1 LERYQVIK
9 ETVPK
14 KILNFLV
21 FFFLIFPIFTFST
34 DTNAE
39 LFVSKLSK
47 DAKVILSNKSSDIQA
62 RQKQL
67 DDLSLNNVDLDAVA
81 NYTLGEYRQKLSDSE
96 KSTFKGLFKDYF
108 VKNVSSKLHDFADQ
122 DLKVIGSKKLNE
134 TNILVNTKIFSKK
147 DGQEIIVDWRIYF
160 SNNKYL
166 VRDLVVEG
174 LSLARTQREEF
185 ASILYSKGFPEL
197 VKILENFIKSN

>member
-1 LERYQVIK
+1 VL
-9 ETVPK
+9 K

-21 FFFLIFPIFTFST
+21 FFFLICTTYTFAT

-47 DAKVILSNKSSDIQA
+47 DAKVILSNKSNDIQA

-67 DDLSLNNVDLDAVA
+67 DGLSLNNVDLDAVA
-81 NYTLGEYRQKLSDSE
+81 NYTLGEYRHKLSDSE
-96 KSTFKGLFKDYF
+96 KSTFNGLFKDYF
-108 VKNVSSKLHDFADQ
+108 VKNVSSKLNDFADQ
-122 DLKVIGSKKLNE
+122 ELKVLGSKKLNE

-185 ASILYSKGFPEL
+185 ASILSSKGFPEL

>member
-1 LERYQVIK
+1 ML
-9 ETVPK
+9 K
-14 KILNFLV
+14 KILKSLV
-21 FFFLIFPIFTFST
+21 LFFLIFPTYTFAT

-39 LFVSKLSK
+39 LFVSKLSN
-47 DAKVILSNKSSDIQA
+47 DAKVILLNKSSDNQA
-62 RQKQL
+62 RLKQL
-67 DDLSLNNVDLDAVA
+67 DGLSLNNVDLDAVA

-96 KSTFKGLFKDYF
+96 KSIFNRLFKDYF
-108 VKNVSSKLHDFADQ
+108 VKNVSSKLNDFADQ
-122 DLKVIGSKKLNE
+122 DLKVLGSKKLNE
-134 TNILVNTKIFSKK
+134 TNIVVNTKIFSKK

-185 ASILYSKGFPEL
+185 ASILVSKGFPEL
-197 VKILENFIKSN
+197 VKILENYIKSN